1 VDISVIDKSDQ
12 CVSCCVHS
20 LKDGSNWF
28 HSFVY
33 GANKPL
39 DRRSLWQHLYTIK
52 NRLFP
57 NPWMLSGDFNVV
69 EHLAEKWG
77 SDSLNSYELEFGE
90 CLNDLEVIDLK
101 FSGFFFTWN
110 NKSEGA
116 GFIARKLDR
125 VLVNEE
131 WLGRFGGTNV
141 DFLSAGVSDHSPG
154 LITVGSLVSFGP
166 KPIKFCNFW
175 LEHGDYMEW
184 LSNCWMQEINGV
196 PMYKLCRKLKEFKAI
211 LKSKTTSCF
220 GNLRNK
226 IIQACE
232 SLDLAQKAVI
242 DSRGRADCLLKEREC
257 LHAYVSITKAE
268 EAFLKQKARNQWLQL
283 GDQNNAVFHRILKG
297 RQVRNSISFLYDELG
312 NKVEDIAQLKS
323 MALEFYRNLLG
334 SKNTHFT
341 DASAERVKQLIS
353 PIVPIEEATLLER
366 DVTAEEI
373 KKTISSMKSNK
384 APGPDGYTAEFYKSS
399 WHIVGG
405 DVIEAIQNFFQN
417 WASS

>member
-1 VDISVIDKSDQ
+1 
-12 CVSCCVHS
+12 
-20 LKDGSNWF
+20 L
-28 HSFVY
+28 
-33 GANKPL
+33 L
-39 DRRSLWQHLYTIK
+39 D
-52 NRLFP
+52 
-57 NPWMLSGDFNVV
+57 
-69 EHLAEKWG
+69 
-77 SDSLNSYELEFGE
+77 
-90 CLNDLEVIDLK
+90 
-101 FSGFFFTWN
+101 
-110 NKSEGA
+110 A
-116 GFIARKLDR
+116 G
-125 VLVNEE
+125 
-131 WLGRFGGTNV
+131 
-141 DFLSAGVSDHSPG
+141 
-154 LITVGSLVSFGP
+154 
-166 KPIKFCNFW
+166 
-175 LEHGDYMEW
+175 
-184 LSNCWMQEINGV
+184 
-196 PMYKLCRKLKEFKAI
+196 YKLCRKLKEFKAI

-226 IIQACE
+226 IIQARE

-268 EAFLKQKARNQWLQL
+268 EAFLKQKSRNQWLQL

-373 KKTISSMKSNK
+373 KKTIFSMKSNK

-405 DVIEAIQNFFQN
+405 DVIEAIQNFFRTGLLLKEVNATILTLVPKKPNASVMGDFRPIACCNVLYKCITKILSNRMLPFLDSLISRNQSAFVPSRCISENILLAQELVQN
-417 WASS
+417 YHRSGGRPWCTMKVNLMKVYDSVDWNFIVQCLSCFGLPTRFTNWIKMCITSPRFTISLNGTLVEYFKGGKGLRQCDHLSIYLFVLVMEVFSRLMKEYTRE